1 MIVDVLR
8 NDISRVCDY
17 GSVKV
22 SKLAKLE
29 SYQNVHHL
37 VSSIEGK
44 LSKHKDIFD
53 LLNATLPGGSITGAP
68 KVRAMEI
75 ISELEKS
82 NRGVYCGT
90 IGYMSFS
97 GYSDFNIPIR
107 TITIENDQAFLNSGG
122 GIVADSLPLK
132 EFSELM
138 SKVSNL
144 FPKKKKRKYIQSGQK
159 LEI

>member
-8 NDISRVCDY
+8 NDISRVCKF

-22 SKLAKLE
+22 NKLAELE

-37 VSSIEGK
+37 VSSIKGT
-44 LSKHKDIFD
+44 LSNDKDVID
-53 LLNATLPGGSITGAP
+53 LLKATLPGGSITGAP

-82 NRGVYCGT
+82 NRGVYCGV
-90 IGYMSFS
+90 IGYISFS
-97 GYSDFNIPIR
+97 GFSDFNIPIR
-107 TITIENDQAFLNSGG
+107 TMTINQKQAVLNSGG
-122 GIVADSLPLK
+122 GIVADSVPSK
-132 EFSELM
+132 EYSELL

-144 FPKKKKRKYIQSGQK
+144 FPKKSIKQK
-159 LEI
+159 SITQKINKL